1 MHGAVLRWAV
11 HKGPKRS
18 GANAL
23 SAVGRRM
30 RVRNPV
36 EHRLRDG
43 AGGEPRRDAR
53 HQQNGEVERDLG
65 RAGDRDG
72 VAIETIDLDAVKNP
86 YTLRLEDERG
96 VNMVAVEPGRIRV
109 AEADCPDEVCVH
121 TGWIDGPATPIACV
135 PHGLTVTVARE
146 GGDGDG
152 LDAVAR

>member
-1 MHGAVLRWAV
+1 M
-11 HKGPKRS
+11 
-18 GANAL
+18 
-23 SAVGRRM
+23 AVGGFA
-30 RVRNPV
+30 VAHAAGAANPSGHAV
-36 EHRLRDG
+36 
-43 AGGEPRRDAR
+43 ATIA
-53 HQQNGEVERDLG
+53 
-65 RAGDRDG
+65 RDG